1 MKSPLK
7 DKPLRNPGESLDKEI
22 ENVFYDEIITYFSV
36 SLFSILWAMLEWYR
50 WYLKLPYKP
59 WVYSI
64 VALIMILIFTTK
76 FIRGKKKIKAL
87 RQGRDGEKAVGQYLE
102 RLRENGT
109 QVFHDVPGKGFNL
122 DHVVISKSGIY
133 VIETKTFSKPDKGE
147 ARIIYDG
154 EAVFLHGKI
163 ENKQPIIQVKA
174 AVSWLIDLL
183 NESTGKKFNIKPVV
197 VFPGWYIE
205 PTAESKASDVWVLN
219 PKALPSFIGN
229 SKTQLEDQE
238 VKMASFHLSR
248 YIRTCVE

>member
-1 MKSPLK
+1 MKSPIK

-22 ENVFYDEIITYFSV
+22 EDVFYDEIITYFAV
-36 SLFSILWAMLEWYR
+36 SLFAVLWAMLEWYR
-50 WYLKLPYKP
+50 WYLKQPYSP
-59 WVYSI
+59 WVYSF
-64 VALIMILIFTTK
+64 VALIMILIFTAK
-76 FIRGKKKIKAL
+76 FIHAKKKIRAL
-87 RQGRDGEKAVGQYLE
+87 KQGRDGEKAVGQYLE
-102 RLRENGT
+102 RLRESGA
-109 QVFHDVPGKGFNL
+109 QVFHDVPGKGFNI

-147 ARIIYDG
+147 ARIIYNG

-174 AVSWLIDLL
+174 AVNWLTDLL

-205 PTAESKASDVWVLN
+205 PTAESKASEVWTLN
-219 PKALPSFIGN
+219 PKALPSFIRN
-229 SKTQLEDQE
+229 SQNQLEDHE

-248 YIRTCVE
+248 YIRTSVE